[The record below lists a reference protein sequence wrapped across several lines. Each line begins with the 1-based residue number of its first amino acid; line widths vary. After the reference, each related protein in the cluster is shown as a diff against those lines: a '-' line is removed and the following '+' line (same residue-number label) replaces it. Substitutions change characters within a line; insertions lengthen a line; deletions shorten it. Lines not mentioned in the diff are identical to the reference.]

1 MKKSLI
7 WALALL
13 LALPALAMGEEAPA
27 PLVKDET
34 VYAMLDASGA
44 AQNVLVVSR
53 IETPEEGRY
62 VDYGAYEQIA
72 AMVSGVTPVVEGETI
87 AWELP
92 ADEAGFY
99 SVGTPSEA
107 ELPVTLEVVYAL
119 DGETVAPDALAGQ
132 SGRVSITMTVR
143 PNENALQVYRDH
155 YMAQIQL
162 PLSMD
167 TCANI
172 DAPGASGALVGQTNT
187 LSYTVLPGQEATFT
201 VAFDAQNFSLSGI
214 TMACARV
221 DLGGMMGLDVD
232 ELLEQADALTE
243 GARALADGTD
253 ELVGGMGELA
263 DGLNTLAVNT
273 RSLAD
278 GLAALETGLSE
289 AMAAV
294 TTLADGMTQLN
305 DAMPQLTEGATAYID
320 GAQSALSG
328 VDALADGLGAL
339 AAQGESLTEGVDQL
353 TQGLSAML
361 AQMPAEQQAALS
373 QQLTALSEGLTA
385 YVEGVSQVSEQTAQ
399 LAEGASAL
407 TANGETLKAGLTEQ
421 QSGFSALNDG
431 VTQLAEQ
438 TQSIPAALSEL
449 TGGADQLAGGLE
461 EAAAS
466 TAETPEQAQALV
478 DGQTE
483 LADGLEE
490 AVSALTDIPALT
502 ESDVEIPS
510 FVSEEHSVRSL
521 QFVYTTAAISV
532 PKPEEEPAPEE
543 EELTFWDR
551 LVDLF

>member
-172 DAPGASGALVGQTNT
+172 DAPGRVRRAGGPDEHAIVHGASRTGSDLYRCFRRAEF
-187 LSYTVLPGQEATFT
+187 LPER
-201 VAFDAQNFSLSGI
+201 NY
-214 TMACARV
+214 
-221 DLGGMMGLDVD
+221 
-232 ELLEQADALTE
+232 
-243 GARALADGTD
+243 
-253 ELVGGMGELA
+253 
-263 DGLNTLAVNT
+263 DGL
-273 RSLAD
+273 R
-278 GLAALETGLSE
+278 
-289 AMAAV
+289 
-294 TTLADGMTQLN
+294 
-305 DAMPQLTEGATAYID
+305 
-320 GAQSALSG
+320 
-328 VDALADGLGAL
+328 
-339 AAQGESLTEGVDQL
+339 
-353 TQGLSAML
+353 
-361 AQMPAEQQAALS
+361 
-373 QQLTALSEGLTA
+373 
-385 YVEGVSQVSEQTAQ
+385 
-399 LAEGASAL
+399 
-407 TANGETLKAGLTEQ
+407 
-421 QSGFSALNDG
+421 QSGPGRHDG
-431 VTQLAEQ
+431 
-438 TQSIPAALSEL
+438 P
-449 TGGADQLAGGLE
+449 GRG
-461 EAAAS
+461 
-466 TAETPEQAQALV
+466 
-478 DGQTE
+478 
-483 LADGLEE
+483 
-490 AVSALTDIPALT
+490 
-502 ESDVEIPS
+502 
-510 FVSEEHSVRSL
+510 
-521 QFVYTTAAISV
+521 
-532 PKPEEEPAPEE
+532 
-543 EELTFWDR
+543 
-551 LVDLF
+551 